1 MGLALLATIALSFVV
16 SPSPTPADVS
26 AAKAEILRL
35 DAEWSKAAES
45 RDLEKILSY
54 WSDDASVFPPASP
67 ALVGKDA
74 IRAYVAQSFQIPGV
88 RISWKTNEVSV
99 AASGDLAYG
108 IGTNRVSFDGPDGK
122 PVTVEGKA
130 VTVWQKDG
138 AGAWKCV
145 VDIWSGAAPTVAT
158 CSARSRTA

>member
-1 MGLALLATIALSFVV
+1 MLAATLKKSFFV
-16 SPSPTPADVS
+16 SPSPTPADAG

-74 IRAYVAQSFQIPGV
+74 IRAYVAKSFQIPGF
-88 RISWKTNEVSV
+88 RISWKTTEVSV

-108 IGTNRVSFDGPDGK
+108 IGTNRVSFDGPDGLLQLRG
-122 PVTVEGKA
+122 PSDE
-130 VTVWQKDG
+130 Q
-138 AGAWKCV
+138 AGHV
-145 VDIWSGAAPTVAT
+145 
-158 CSARSRTA
+158 RRL